1 MLDLQTIGYIGSIM
15 LAICGA
21 PQAYKSY
28 KEKHSDGISLG
39 FLVLWTLGEIFTFIY
54 ITPKMDIP
62 LMLNYG
68 SNLVFLSIIWKY
80 KFNKKVIV

>member
-1 MLDLQTIGYIGSIM
+1 MIGLETFGWLGGIM

-39 FLVLWTLGEIFTFIY
+39 FLILWTLGEIFTFIY
-54 ITPKMDIP
+54 VVPKMDIP
-62 LMLNYG
+62 LLFNYTA
-68 SNLVFLSIIWKY
+68 NLIFLSIIWKY
-80 KFNKKVIV
+80 RFNK